1 MTLMQAYAL
10 FRRQAP
16 RLGFMDSEE
25 LMDAVCESPRRYSEA
40 LQEAL
45 LVIQIEAPCYDIVE

>member
-1 MTLMQAYAL
+1 MQAYAL

>member
-1 MTLMQAYAL
+1 VTLKQAYAL

-25 LMDAVCESPRRYSEA
+25 LMDAVCDTPWRYSEA
-40 LQEAL
+40 LYEAL
-45 LVIQIEAPCYDIVE
+45 LVIQTEDPCYDIVE